1 MRKKITYY
9 WGKRWIS
16 NENENLFA
24 NELVSATEVVLIKY
38 FFAIQ
43 RHLPW
48 AKLSDING
56 EGLFVFVHTC
66 RRLSPC
72 CKPHWGIA
80 PTRHPA
86 ATSETAVMDPIQS
99 RSITIQTR
107 MSAVKTLSI
116 SCQVFARSLG
126 CNEVLINNS
135 WLSLI
140 FNGSR
145 LHDTLLDEE
154 KRKRQIWRHSI
165 IYIKDLFFV
174 SGGET
179 VRSWN
184 QREESVDGGIGSQQ
198 LSCLFFFFPK
208 RRKPEG
214 PISNST
220 GTVGHATCQV
230 SLQNLFRSQRL

>member
-1 MRKKITYY
+1 
-9 WGKRWIS
+9 
-16 NENENLFA
+16 
-24 NELVSATEVVLIKY
+24 
-38 FFAIQ
+38 
-43 RHLPW
+43 
-48 AKLSDING
+48 
-56 EGLFVFVHTC
+56 
-66 RRLSPC
+66 
-72 CKPHWGIA
+72 
-80 PTRHPA
+80 
-86 ATSETAVMDPIQS
+86 MDPIQS

-174 SGGET
+174 GGGET

-184 QREESVDGGIGSQQ
+184 QREGSVDGGIGSQQ
-198 LSCLFFFFPK
+198 LSFFLGEENPRGQFPIQLGQLDMQHVK
-208 RRKPEG
+208 SHYRTYLDLR
-214 PISNST
+214 S
-220 GTVGHATCQV
+220 
-230 SLQNLFRSQRL
+230 FRI